1 MPSNRIALLRW
12 LLLATFASTLA
23 LAPGCDCGGPI
34 APHGTTCTT
43 NAQCHVAGQLC
54 IDGTC
59 RVPSDAGRL
68 PTDGSI
74 HVDVGPAAIPVR
86 VTITPASA
94 TLTST
99 NGSRP
104 TQAFTAQ
111 LTYDDGSMGPASVT
125 DWSLDS
131 RTVGDI
137 DPAGGV
143 FTANG
148 VVGGTATVTV
158 VATTTAHGTFTA
170 MATPEVVLERTFIGT
185 GVPMDVA
192 MTFAA
197 ATPVTD
203 PMREAGL
210 VYPLD
215 HAVMPQN
222 VYPADIQWT
231 RGAAGDLVRIT
242 MTKPSISATAYVIDD
257 GNHHWLADADA
268 WRSLAQTNPDVAA
281 TIRADRI
288 DPGTGELVRGTDLHI
303 TFARAAL
310 TGSVYYWA
318 IALGRI
324 IRIDDGTATRVSFMP
339 NPPAAPQDGAHC
351 VGCHSV
357 SPSGRYMVGR
367 LGGGN
372 NGGTV
377 FDLTTDLTAN
387 PAPSLWPA
395 SSAAYWWFSTW
406 SPDETRVAVTFAEGG
421 AGGQLRFLDPTNGA
435 FIVPA
440 GMPSDATHPAW
451 SHDGARIAYS
461 ANVNGWGGGYS
472 IGDLAILPVTGVD
485 TVGAPTVIHHG
496 SDLAGAVPPGNADA
510 YPTWSPGDTA
520 IAFCHGSGPR
530 SDSDLAA
537 LYIMAPDGTG
547 VVRLD
552 NASGGPGGDRSYQ
565 PRFSPFTQGGYF
577 WLSFLSRRD
586 YGNAQVGTAGTARQ
600 QIWVTAISTTGTTGG
615 TDPSAVSYWLPGQ
628 DTASQNI
635 SAYWAPRACRADG
648 ASCTV
653 GSECCGGDCTP
664 DPVTHAL
671 VCSPPPPERCH
682 HATETCT
689 TDADCCA
696 SDHLACVNHVCIHPL
711 M

>member
-1 MPSNRIALLRW
+1 MQRTRI
-12 LLLATFASTLA
+12 LLLLCAFASLLA
-23 LAPGCDCGGPI
+23 LASGCDCGGPTN
-34 APHGTTCTT
+34 PHGTACAS
-43 NAQCHVAGQLC
+43 NAQCHTPQLC

-59 RVPSDAGRL
+59 RVPTDSGARPMDASSG
-68 PTDGSI
+68 TDT
-74 HVDVGPAAIPVR
+74 GPAAVPVS
-86 VTITPASA
+86 VVITPDPV

-99 NGSRP
+99 DGSRP

-111 LTYDDGSMGPASVT
+111 LRYDDGSMGPATAT

-137 DPAGGV
+137 DSAGGV

-148 VVGGTATVTV
+148 VVGGTAMVTV
-158 VATTTAHGTFTA
+158 VASTTAHGTFTA
-170 MATPEVVLERTFIGT
+170 TATLEVVLVRTVLGA
-185 GVPMDVA
+185 GVPTDVA
-192 MTFAA
+192 TTFAG
-197 ATPVTD
+197 ATPVSDGT
-203 PMREAGL
+203 REAGL
-210 VYPLD
+210 VYPVD
-215 HAVMPQN
+215 QAVMPQN

-242 MTKPSISATAYVIDD
+242 MTKPSIEVTAYVVDD
-257 GNHHWLADADA
+257 GNHHWLADGDA
-268 WRSLAQTNPDVAA
+268 WRSLAQTNPDVQAV
-281 TIRADRI
+281 IRADRI
-288 DPGTGELVRGTDLHI
+288 DPATSELVRGTDLHV

-310 TGSVYYWA
+310 TGSIYYWA

-324 IRIDDGTATRVSFMP
+324 MRIDDGTATRVSFMP
-339 NPPAAPQDGAHC
+339 SPPAAPADGARC

-372 NGGTV
+372 NGATV
-377 FDLTTDLTAN
+377 FDLTRDLTPD
-387 PAPSLWPA
+387 PAPYEWPA
-395 SSAAYWWFSTW
+395 LGSYFWFSTW
-406 SPDETRVAVTFAEGG
+406 SPDETRLTVSFAEG
-421 AGGQLRFLDPTNGA
+421 ATGGQLRMVDATSGA
-435 FIVPA
+435 FIDPP
-440 GMPSDATHPAW
+440 GMPATATHPAW
-451 SHDGARIAYS
+451 SRDGTRIAYS
-461 ANVNGWGGGYS
+461 ANVNGWGGGYGYGD
-472 IGDLAILPVTGVD
+472 IGVLPVTAPD

-496 SDLAGAVPPGNADA
+496 TDLAGAVPAGTADA

-520 IAFCHGSGPR
+520 IAFCHGGGPR

-547 VVRLD
+547 TVRLD
-552 NASGGPGGDRSYQ
+552 AASDGPTGDRSYQ

-586 YGNAQVGTAGTARQ
+586 YGNAQVGTAGTGRQ

-615 TDPSAVSYWLPGQ
+615 ADPSRVAYWLPGQ

-648 ASCTV
+648 DSCDV
-653 GSECCGGDCTP
+653 GSECCGGECTP
-664 DPVTHAL
+664 DPVSGLL
-671 VCSPPPPERCH
+671 VCSPPPPDRCH
-682 HATETCT
+682 RVTETCT

-696 SDHLACVNHVCIHPL
+696 SDHLACIDHVCVHPI